1 MELLP
6 LDKPELIEVA
16 AQWLGRE
23 ENYRWLDFGDGAH
36 GLTVVSL
43 RIMAQRDLHVLRVFT
58 PDDSDLPIGIVALS
72 DIRRQWKTAG
82 SLWAVLGRK
91 RYAGY
96 AVRAVSKLLT
106 FGFGE
111 LGLEAV
117 SAWTVETNVASR
129 RVLEQLKFRYV
140 GRHRRRHWMD
150 GRPYDRLL
158 YDLLATEH
166 QEIPD
171 PLIHRPEVTATAA
184 PDVSRWAVAGG
195 QVHGPRPP
203 LGAA

>member
-1 MELLP
+1 MKLVP
-6 LDKPELIEVA
+6 LDHPALIELA
-16 AQWLGRE
+16 ATWLGRT
-23 ENYRWLDFGDGAH
+23 ENYKWLDFGGGAQA
-36 GLTVVSL
+36 LSAVSL
-43 RIMAQRDLHVLRVFT
+43 RIMAQRDLHLLRVFT

-72 DIRRQWKTAG
+72 DIRRESRTAG

-91 RYAGY
+91 RSADY

-106 FGFGE
+106 CGFGE
-111 LGLEAV
+111 VGLEAV
-117 SAWTVETNVASR
+117 SAWTVESNVGAR

-140 GRHRRRHWMD
+140 GRQRRRHWID

-166 QEIPD
+166 CEIPD
-171 PLIHRPEVTATAA
+171 VRLPRTATFSAHA
-184 PDVSRWAVAGG
+184 SPATVARRPPR
-195 QVHGPRPP
+195 GPPP

>member
-58 PDDSDLPIGIVALS
+58 PDDSDLPIGLVALS
-72 DIRRQWKTAG
+72 DIRRQWKMAG

-91 RYAGY
+91 RYGGY

-117 SAWTVETNVASR
+117 SAWTVDTNVASR

-140 GRHRRRHWMD
+140 GRQRRRHWID

-166 QEIPD
+166 REIPD
-171 PLIHRPEVTATAA
+171 PLIDRPGATPTAA
-184 PDVSRWAVAGG
+184 PHPPSWTVAG
-195 QVHGPRPP
+195 PP